1 MSTHQGPVTP
11 IMPSIL
17 TPMSRRG
24 IVRGAAGFGLGL
36 GAASALLR
44 AGAQDHEHGTPAPGD
59 SRYVGSDS
67 TTKGDTG
74 DATPAPGEVQP
85 FTPFDAYL
93 KPVTPGPKDVHL
105 AFSDQTVQIAKDVA
119 YAGWTING
127 TIPGTVIR
135 AVEGDTINVTVSND
149 APMVHSVDFHTSR
162 VNPEHGYQAVQPGES
177 FEWSYVAQY
186 PGAYMYHCG
195 TAPVLMH
202 IGAGMYSAMI
212 VDPKEG
218 WEPAQELILIQSE
231 FYVTPSDDGS
241 GVMVPDAAKLFAG
254 GWMDYVVF
262 NGYAHQYVEHPLKV
276 KAGELVRI
284 FVVNCGPNVW
294 SAFHV
299 VGAIFDKGY
308 VNANPKN
315 VLHGLQ
321 TISIGP
327 GDGACVELTFD
338 EPGTYVAVNH
348 AFGHAAHG
356 AIALIHAE

>member
-1 MSTHQGPVTP
+1 MSVLRLPIDPVIPTGG
-11 IMPSIL
+11 IR
-17 TPMSRRG
+17 TSRRG
-24 IVRGAAGFGLGL
+24 VLRGAAGFGIGL
-36 GAASALLR
+36 GAAGLFLDTSAHEQ
-44 AGAQDHEHGTPAPGD
+44 AQGTPVPGD
-59 SRYVGSDS
+59 PDYVGSDS
-67 TTKGDTG
+67 TTKGSTG
-74 DATPAPGEVQP
+74 DSTPVPGEIQP
-85 FTPFDAYL
+85 FTPYDAYL
-93 KPVTPGPKDVHL
+93 KPVTAGPKAVHIT
-105 AFSDQTVQIAKDVA
+105 FQDKTVYIAKDKP
-119 YAGWTING
+119 YAGWTMDR

-135 AVEGDTINVTVSND
+135 AVEGDTINVTVTNE
-149 APMVHSVDFHTSR
+149 APMAHSVDFHTSR
-162 VNPEHGYQAVQPGES
+162 VNPERGYKPVQPGET
-177 FEWSYVAQY
+177 FKWSYKPQY
-186 PGAYMYHCG
+186 PGAFMYHCG

-218 WEPAQELILIQSE
+218 WAPAQELILIQSE
-231 FYVTPSDDGS
+231 FYVTPSKDDPS
-241 GVMVPDAAKLFAG
+241 VMVPDAAKLFAG
-254 GWMDYVVF
+254 GTMDYVTF
-262 NGYAHQYVEHPLKV
+262 NGYANQYVEYPLKV

-299 VGAIFDKGY
+299 VGAIFDKAY

-338 EPGTYVAVNH
+338 EPGTYIAVNH

-356 AIALIHAE
+356 AIALIVAE